1 MALRSVP
8 DPTPHGGT
16 PPPPPNWNGGGTNQ
30 LCQTIS
36 FCIHRVT
43 DGNLKCLFL
52 IVGRRDDILVS
63 LSFVS
68 YSRLEKKVLS
78 AGLVGGGGWWV
89 ALKTRETGQL
99 LADCHL
105 IRRNQIASGG
115 SRLIIFCF
123 FFLFQW
129 EIVIKYIYLEIDKGY
144 IYIHIE
150 QLLFLSCMFLWRQ
163 IVAIACPDW
172 NTENS

>member
-1 MALRSVP
+1 MPFSYCR
-8 DPTPHGGT
+8 TT
-16 PPPPPNWNGGGTNQ
+16 RWYTRKF
-30 LCQTIS
+30 I
-36 FCIHRVT
+36 FC
-43 DGNLKCLFL
+43 LLFPA
-52 IVGRRDDILVS
+52 R
-63 LSFVS
+63 
-68 YSRLEKKVLS
+68 EKVLS

-163 IVAIACPDW
+163 IVARMSGLEGKTLKGDGEEAKKRGWLAPCAVAAVCVFCAP
-172 NTENS
+172 